1 MEDDIYLVNRVVNN
15 ESCVV
20 LTEKELSKLIAKF
33 PLTKADVQAIY
44 NNFNRLT
51 DDQLTL
57 INKTEEANRALINQI
72 GAVNREII
80 KLSENMEL
88 KDRIKALETNAM
100 EQKSSNI
107 WIGLTIIALVTA
119 VCAIL
124 GMLIM
129 FNQ

>member
-1 MEDDIYLVNRVVNN
+1 MEDDIYLVNRVINN

-57 INKTEEANRALINQI
+57 INKTEEANRALTNQI